1 MLICT
6 LCLLFAPTAAFAEE
20 YSDPPIIL
28 LDKGETDGNRV
39 EIIATLAKNSGIMGM
54 TLTLNYDD
62 SALKLVEVTDGTA
75 LSALK
80 PVHSGSVSTK
90 PYKINYM
97 WQDRENDYSTGVLL
111 KFIFEIKEGA
121 KNGTYKVSIKSEK
134 KGVEY
139 LEDETLKYKNLVS
152 DSATITVQGTET
164 VVEVVPGKDIEPDE
178 TDGSQI
184 TLILIPVCVAAALS
198 VTLTA
203 ILVLRKG
210 KRSK

>member
-1 MLICT
+1 ML
-6 LCLLFAPTAAFAEE
+6 FVPTVAVAEE
-20 YSDPPIIL
+20 RSDPPIIL

-39 EIIATLAKNSGIMGM
+39 EIVATLAQNSGIMSM

-62 SALKLVEVTDGTA
+62 SALKLVKVTDGTA
-75 LSALK
+75 LFALR
-80 PVHSGSVSTK
+80 PVHSGSVSTI

-97 WQDRENDYSTGVLL
+97 WQNYENDYSTGVLL
-111 KFIFEIKEGA
+111 KFVFEIKDGA

-139 LEDETLKYKNLVS
+139 LDDETLKYKNLVS

-164 VVEVVPGKDIEPDE
+164 VVEVVPGKDIEPGDN
-178 TDGSQI
+178 DGAQI
-184 TLILIPVCVAAALS
+184 TLILLPVCVASALL
-198 VTLTA
+198 VTLTT
-203 ILVLRKG
+203 ILVLKKG